1 MKAAKIILFFS
12 VVAAA
17 SATSLTA
24 IFNFNTVAESTG
36 TAAQAQTAIQN
47 YMNGVLTAAGCST
60 CTVTVTG
67 AFADTNYNADGH
79 VTGPGTSGGTASKSL
94 TLGTSDNAG
103 ASNLTSSVN
112 SSYDTFLATTNDA
125 ASLSDTQITMTFNGF
140 TLNGT
145 SNASFDYE
153 IFPNLTCT
161 ALTNS
166 GCGGAPTGGIYPNQP
181 DFVFDINGSTV
192 VSSFGTGGTLYG
204 VAPGSTNGNSNDSPL
219 TTTEL
224 APQYIGT
231 WAGSLNGATSL
242 DFIDWPATIGVD
254 NLVIS
259 FTPNTQSAVPEPMSV
274 LLLGTVIGGLALR
287 KKLLRKSV

>member
-1 MKAAKIILFFS
+1 MKAVKIILFFG

-24 IFNFNTVAESTG
+24 TFNFNTLAESTG

-47 YMNGVLTAAGCST
+47 YMNGVLSAVCST

-79 VTGPGTSGGTASKSL
+79 VTGPGSTGGLTSKSL
-94 TLGTSDNAG
+94 TLGSSDG
-103 ASNLTSSVN
+103 AASSTLTSTVN

-125 ASLSDTQITMTFNGF
+125 ASLNDTQITMTFNGF

-153 IFPNLTCT
+153 IFPNFTCT
-161 ALTNS
+161 ALTS
-166 GCGGAPTGGIYPNQP
+166 GGCGGAPSGGIYPNQP
-181 DFVFDINGSTV
+181 DFVFDINGSTAV
-192 VSSFGTGGTLYG
+192 NSFGTGGTVYG
-204 VAPGSTNGNSNDSPL
+204 VAPGSTNGNSNDSML
-219 TTTEL
+219 TTSEL
-224 APQYIGT
+224 APQFIGT

-254 NLVIS
+254 NLTLS
-259 FTPNTQSAVPEPMSV
+259 FTPNTTSTVPEPVSV